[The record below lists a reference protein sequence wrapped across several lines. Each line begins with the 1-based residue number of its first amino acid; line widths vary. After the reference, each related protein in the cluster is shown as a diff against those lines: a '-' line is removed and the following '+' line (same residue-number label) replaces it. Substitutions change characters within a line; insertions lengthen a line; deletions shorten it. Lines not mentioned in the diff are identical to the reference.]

1 MAMLHTLLSEQGEGR
16 HFLNWLCGV
25 LRNDTSCSGLHL
37 TQSVPASKDNVTC
50 EQLQDRPLEVK
61 PLFGGGG
68 CSEGG

>member
-1 MAMLHTLLSEQGEGR
+1 MDMLQILLSEQGEGR
-16 HFLNWLCGV
+16 LCGV
-25 LRNDTSCSGLHL
+25 LRNDMSCSVLHL

-50 EQLQDRPLEVK
+50 EQLRDRPPEVK